1 MKKPSSKKSKSQQ
14 DPLDR
19 DLSSLIE
26 NGKWK
31 SFADIYD
38 LEIKKKDTTIT
49 LRVPADLLA
58 ELKKIANKDKTD
70 YQKLIRKALIE
81 LVIKRA
87 S

>member
-1 MKKPSSKKSKSQQ
+1 MKKHSNKKTKPTQ

-19 DLSSLIE
+19 DLSGLIE
-26 NGKWK
+26 HGSWK
-31 SFADIYD
+31 SFDDIYD

-49 LRVPADLLA
+49 LRVPAELLT
-58 ELKKIANKDKTD
+58 ELKKIATKDKTD

>member
-1 MKKPSSKKSKSQQ
+1 M
-14 DPLDR
+14 
-19 DLSSLIE
+19 IE
-26 NGKWK
+26 HGDWK
-31 SFADIYD
+31 SFDDIYD

-49 LRVPADLLA
+49 LRVPAELLT
-58 ELKKIANKDKTD
+58 ELKKIATKDKTD

>member
-1 MKKPSSKKSKSQQ
+1 MKKTSSKRPKAPK

-19 DLSSLIE
+19 DLSHLVEKGPWHSL
-26 NGKWK
+26 
-31 SFADIYD
+31 ADIYD

-49 LRVPADLLA
+49 LRVPADLLM
-58 ELKKIANKDKTD
+58 ELKAIATKDKTD
-70 YQKLIRKALIE
+70 YQKLIRKVLIE

>member
-1 MKKPSSKKSKSQQ
+1 MKKTSSKKQKVSI

-19 DLSSLIE
+19 DLSNLISE
-26 NGKWK
+26 SKWHALK
-31 SFADIYD
+31 EIYN

-49 LRVPADLLA
+49 LRVPADLLT
-58 ELKKIANKDKTD
+58 ELKAIATKEKTD

-81 LVIKRA
+81 LVIKKA